1 MRQSAPSLPKSAER
15 IEGLTIAIFYLYAPL
30 FYKFLFPFVPLCW
43 RFQTAKT
50 AWAWL
55 SFSLHENE
63 QKIKPAN
70 GFFTEMT
77 YLERSVHLRRN
88 SLSQSLTALPA
99 PSERE
104 PLARPEDLHFN
115 RKLYRHAK
123 GPIPEGAGIERS
135 EMTGGVSSAAKFPH
149 TKTAR
154 PPRSMGQ
161 SGWKFILRASCWRGL
176 PQRVLRRPHPAG
188 ASCRR
193 GSAPRWA
200 G

>member
-1 MRQSAPSLPKSAER
+1 M
-15 IEGLTIAIFYLYAPL
+15 AIIFHYAPL
-30 FYKFLFPFVPLCW
+30 FLAIFIPCVA
-43 RFQTAKT
+43 RFAGFCRAKNT
-50 AWAWL
+50 RAWL

-77 YLERSVHLRRN
+77 YLERFVHLRRN

-135 EMTGGVSSAAKFPH
+135 EMTGGVSSA
-149 TKTAR
+149 TAPKQPDR
-154 PPRSMGQ
+154 PGGAVWLRGL
-161 SGWKFILRASCWRGL
+161 ILPASCWRGPL
-176 PQRVLRRPHPAG
+176 LRRAARRRPVG

-193 GSAPRWA
+193 GWGNRWA

>member
-77 YLERSVHLRRN
+77 YLERSVHLRSKLPQSKPDGFAS
-88 SLSQSLTALPA
+88 SL
-99 PSERE
+99 
-104 PLARPEDLHFN
+104 
-115 RKLYRHAK
+115 
-123 GPIPEGAGIERS
+123 GEGA
-135 EMTGGVSSAAKFPH
+135 
-149 TKTAR
+149 
-154 PPRSMGQ
+154 
-161 SGWKFILRASCWRGL
+161 SGTPGRFAL
-176 PQRVLRRPHPAG
+176 
-188 ASCRR
+188 
-193 GSAPRWA
+193 
-200 G
+200 

>member
-30 FYKFLFPFVPLCW
+30 FYSLLFPIVPLLC
-43 RFQTAKT
+43 RFTASET
-50 AWAWL
+50 AWTWL
-55 SFSLHENE
+55 SFSLHENA

-149 TKTAR
+149 AKTAR

-176 PQRVLRRPHPAG
+176 PQRALRRPHPAD

-193 GSAPRWA
+193 GSAPQWA